1 MNGRGQ
7 SGHII
12 VDARGQA
19 GITKEIAE
27 RGIIR
32 AFGAD
37 KVKKGIQ
44 SIRIIGPDFDIIVPR
59 I

>member
-7 SGHII
+7 SGNII

-19 GITKEIAE
+19 GMTAEIAE
-27 RGIIR
+27 RGIGR

-37 KVKKGIQ
+37 DAGKIQ
-44 SIRIIGPDFDIIVPR
+44 SVTVITREGSVSIPR
-59 I
+59 RP